1 MQSKESERE
10 EDFFLHKHTLK
21 STATT
26 TTQTMQR
33 TRRANKSD
41 AAVDARLGKRV
52 NWLKEFMMMAAILVV
67 CFLASFHTT
76 PQALAGSHTHTDT
89 LVPALVL

>member
-1 MQSKESERE
+1 M
-10 EDFFLHKHTLK
+10 HKHTLK
-21 STATT
+21 ATT
-26 TTQTMQR
+26 TATQTIQR

-67 CFLASFHTT
+67 RFLAYFYAT
-76 PQALAGSHTHTDT
+76 PQAGSQPYTHTH
-89 LVPALVL
+89 LFLR